1 MLIEDLIRLGRA
13 LLDSGE
19 LKPHEILKLISGVED
34 DRVKNFY
41 RNVVVVDIPA
51 DDSQSPSVLTHQ
63 QFGEIEQS
71 DGKED
76 FKVDDE
82 KAVGIPFVLP
92 SGGNPIHPQGR
103 YLAAYPI
110 YDAHFR
116 GDDKTEGFVDSAAA
130 VKKFL
135 SGRLERTIGLAL
147 SESMLDRVAS
157 AVHRSLAESKLVELK
172 NFLGVLVLARCGP
185 DSFYHKER
193 SHSNLNIGICDDDSE
208 IVPDFPKILEGYWNT
223 KIEEGKEIGV
233 KIGTCSFT
241 GAAGEVYAPYCKAWL
256 WALPTWTCPLPLG
269 GKKKMM
275 IESVALSADS
285 YKALT
290 LGASIFNRLTERVSR
305 LVIHE
310 IFSPVDDRIA
320 KNEAQRRKIAD
331 LDPIYGSGF
340 LLPLKGDSV
349 PHDDLI
355 EFVKG
360 VKSMLKKSTNDPT
373 MADRHM
379 ALVTGFDL
387 VLPEDLTDEYRL
399 TLVYFSGDI
408 AKGEIHLRAYI
419 QDVVPSVMRT
429 LRDIGKDESNN
440 AIELLLDLSPKTSE
454 KQKAYL
460 KKCYESIP
468 YLLARAYG
476 GSYLWSLLEAALH
489 RRALVPDR
497 AVYNSARRMQSLAHS
512 WPDSRF
518 ELVEEVCFHL
528 SFQRV
533 LNRINQEIAHT
544 KEDSPVRPWKDML
557 DSIENGPVESINE
570 LNDPAEIGFA
580 CGALF
585 KRFSRNYYRAMQNA
599 KANPDFLADRV
610 LTFGTDLRIDAIPKG
625 LSSIVELPK
634 RIKNL
639 KIPGDLVERT
649 GAVIN
654 AFERAKDSIRKDK
667 DSFLVS
673 FWSGYALQGFDRKS
687 KRRLCPHCG
696 KPIHAE
702 QNQPVQA

>member
-13 LLDSGE
+13 LLDSGD

-51 DDSQSPSVLTHQ
+51 DDSQAPSVLTHQ
-63 QFGEIEQS
+63 QFGEIEKS

-76 FKVDDE
+76 FNVDDK

-92 SGGNPIHPQGR
+92 AGGNPIHPQGR

-116 GDDKTEGFVDSAAA
+116 GDEKNEGFVDSAAA

-135 SGRLERTIGLAL
+135 TGRLERTIGLSL
-147 SESMLDRVAS
+147 SESMLDRIAT
-157 AVHRSLAESKLVELK
+157 AVHRSLAESNLVELK
-172 NFLGVLVLARCGP
+172 KFLGVLVLARCAP
-185 DSFYHKER
+185 DSFYHKEQTNT
-193 SHSNLNIGICDDDSE
+193 NLYIGICDDDSK
-208 IVPDFPKILEGYWNT
+208 IVPDFEKILEGYWNT
-223 KIEEGKEIGV
+223 KIEEGKEIGFE
-233 KIGTCSFT
+233 TRSCSFT
-241 GAAGEVYAPYCKAWL
+241 GVEGEVYAPYCKAWA

-269 GKKKMM
+269 GDESMM

-290 LGASIFNRLTERVSR
+290 LGASIFNRLTERVSH

-310 IFSPVDDRIA
+310 IFSPVDDRVA
-320 KNEAQRRKIAD
+320 KNEAQRRKISD
-331 LDPIYGSGF
+331 LPTIYGSGF
-340 LLPLKGDSV
+340 LLPLKHDSV
-349 PHDDLI
+349 PTDDRSD
-355 EFVKG
+355 FVVG
-360 VKSMLKKSTNDPT
+360 VKSMIERSNTDPK
-373 MADRHM
+373 MIDRHM
-379 ALVTGFDL
+379 KSVTGFDL
-387 VLPEDLTDEYRL
+387 VLPEDPHDDYRL

-408 AKGEIHLRAYI
+408 GKGDIHLRAYI
-419 QDVVPSVMRT
+419 QDVIPSVMKT
-429 LRDIGKDESNN
+429 LRDIGVDEARN
-440 AIELLLDLSPKTSE
+440 AIELLLDLSPQTSE
-454 KQKAYL
+454 KQQAYL
-460 KKCYESIP
+460 GKCYESIP

-476 GSYLWSLLEAALH
+476 GSYLWSLLEAVLH
-489 RRALVPDR
+489 RRPLVPDR

-557 DSIENGPVESINE
+557 DSIENDPVESINE

-585 KRFSRNYYRAMQNA
+585 KRFSRNYYRAMKNA
-599 KANPDFLADRV
+599 KAKPDFLADRV

-639 KIPGDLVERT
+639 KVSGDLLERT

-654 AFERAKDSIRKDK
+654 AFERAKEPIRKDK